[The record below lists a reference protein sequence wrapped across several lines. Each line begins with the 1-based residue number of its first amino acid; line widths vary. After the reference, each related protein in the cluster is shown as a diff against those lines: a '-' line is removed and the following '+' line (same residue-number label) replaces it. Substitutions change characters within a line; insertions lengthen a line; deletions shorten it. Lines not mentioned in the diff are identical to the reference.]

1 MQYIWSHYEEYN
13 KKLTGFKNRIF
24 NWIVPRL
31 RRWDKKYTSFSSV
44 TCNSEYTKKLA
55 EEIY

>member
-13 KKLTGFKNRIF
+13 KKFKGWKNIIF
-24 NWIVPRL
+24 NLIVPRL
-31 RRWDKKYTSFSSV
+31 RKWDKKFTTFTSV
-44 TCNSEYTKKLA
+44 VCNSEYTKSLA

>member
-13 KKLTGFKNRIF
+13 NKFKGWKKWVF
-24 NWIVPRL
+24 NLVVPRL
-31 RRWDKKYTSFSSV
+31 RKWDKKYISFTSV